1 MLIKWRLTSP
11 KLAESPNP
19 PAPMEDVAEKTMTV
33 PKQTSAVVQMITSQL
48 RPGDER

>member
-1 MLIKWRLTSP
+1 MALDF
-11 KLAESPNP
+11 AEIGRISQ
-19 PAPMEDVAEKTMTV
+19 PARAMEDVAEKTMTV